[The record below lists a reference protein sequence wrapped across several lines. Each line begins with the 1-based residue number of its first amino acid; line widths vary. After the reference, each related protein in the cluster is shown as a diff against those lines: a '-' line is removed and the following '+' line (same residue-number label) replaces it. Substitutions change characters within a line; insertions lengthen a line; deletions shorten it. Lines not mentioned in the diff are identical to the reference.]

1 MPAMHM
7 KFSMRIRIKRM
18 FLISSILVLLLNTV
32 AAQEY
37 VSNRPPLLESRYMEL
52 PLGDIK
58 AEGWLKLQLDAQ
70 RTGLTGH
77 LDEYYPNVVGE
88 RNAWLGGD
96 GDAWE
101 RGPYWIDGLLPLAYI
116 LEDEE
121 LIAKAN
127 VWVEAILN
135 SQKES
140 GYFGPDTD
148 RGPEPGLQR
157 SNSHDWWPKMVALKI
172 IKQHYMATQDERVI
186 PFLDKYFRYQLKM
199 LPEYPLDHWTF
210 WGAQRG
216 GDNLEVVH
224 WFYNLTGEEYLLE
237 LGELIHKQ
245 STPWTEYFYDGE
257 ILRTPNKLHC
267 VNLGQGYKEPV
278 VYYQQS
284 KDVRQLE
291 AMERGGE
298 VIRKHIGLPTGLW
311 AGDELLNYGDPNRGS
326 ELCTAVEMMFSL
338 ENMMRIT
345 GDTHWAD
352 YLERVAY
359 NALPT
364 QVTDDFMARQY
375 FQQTNQIECTR
386 GTYRNFSTP
395 HDDTDQV
402 FGLLTGYPC
411 CTTNMHQGWPKFTQN
426 LWYATDDRGLAAMVF
441 APSSVEAEV
450 ADGVKVQIKEETFYP
465 FDETVRMTVNFPD
478 RKVKGAF
485 FPIKFRIPEW
495 CDAPVVKVNG
505 EAVDQTMTP
514 GCMVTLRRTWAK
526 GDVVTIE
533 LPMQIECTRWYDNAA
548 VIERGPLVY
557 ALRMEEKW
565 ERKEMD
571 PEERA
576 KYGEYYYEVTSPTKW
591 NWCLT
596 RSSLKPENF
605 QEAFK
610 LERRDVDRNAYPW
623 NLENAPL
630 VIRCTAKELLN
641 WTESRGSACAVPF
654 FTQQGKDVGEEAE
667 IELIPYGCTTLRI
680 AEFPV
685 R

>member
-1 MPAMHM
+1 MTSA
-7 KFSMRIRIKRM
+7 
-18 FLISSILVLLLNTV
+18 
-32 AAQEY
+32 AAQDY
-37 VSNRPPLLESRYMEL
+37 ISNRAPLLESRYMEL

-58 AEGWLKLQLDAQ
+58 ADGWLQLQLEAQ

-77 LDEYYPNVVGE
+77 LDEYYPNVVGK

-116 LEDEE
+116 LNDQE
-121 LIAKAN
+121 LIDKAN
-127 VWVEAILN
+127 VWVEAILG
-135 SQKES
+135 SQKED

-157 SNSHDWWPKMVALKI
+157 DNSHDWWPKMVALKI
-172 IKQHYMATQDERVI
+172 IKQHYMATGDPRVI

-199 LPEYPLDHWTF
+199 LPEYPLDNWTF

-216 GDNLEVVH
+216 GDNLEIVH
-224 WFYNLTGEEYLLE
+224 WFYNLTGDEYLLD
-237 LGELIHKQ
+237 LGKLIHEQ
-245 STPWTEYFYDGE
+245 STPWTEYFHDGE
-257 ILRTPNKLHC
+257 ILRTPNNLHC

-278 VYYQQS
+278 VWFQQS
-284 KDVRQLE
+284 KEVRQLQ
-291 AMERGGE
+291 AMENGGK

-345 GDTHWAD
+345 GDTRWAD

-364 QVTDDFMARQY
+364 QATDDYMARQY

-386 GTYRNFSTP
+386 NSYRSFSTP

-426 LWYATDDRGLAAMVF
+426 LWYATDDKGLAAMVF
-441 APSSVEAEV
+441 APSSVTATV
-450 ADGVKVQIKEETFYP
+450 ADGVKVEVKEETFYP
-465 FDETVRMTVNFPD
+465 FDENIKLTVNFPD
-478 RKVKGAF
+478 KKVKGAY

-495 CDAPVVKVNG
+495 CEAPVVKVNG
-505 EAVDQTMTP
+505 EAVDQTMAP
-514 GCMVTLRRTWAK
+514 GCMVTLRRNWAK
-526 GDVVTIE
+526 GDVVNIE
-533 LPMQIECTRWYDNAA
+533 LPMEIECSRWYDNAA

-557 ALRMEEKW
+557 ALKMEEKW
-565 ERKEMD
+565 ERKEME
-571 PEERA
+571 PELHTR
-576 KYGEYYYEVTSPTKW
+576 YGEYYYEVTSPTKW

-596 RSSLKPENF
+596 RASLKPENF
-605 QEAFK
+605 PSAFE
-610 LERRDVDRNAYPW
+610 LVRVDTDRTKYPW

-641 WTESRGSACAVPF
+641 WTAARGSACQIPF
-654 FTQQGKDVGEEAE
+654 FTQQGKDVGEEAV

>member
-1 MPAMHM
+1 MTSA
-7 KFSMRIRIKRM
+7 
-18 FLISSILVLLLNTV
+18 
-32 AAQEY
+32 AAQDY
-37 VSNRPPLLESRYMEL
+37 IANRAPLLESRYMEL

-58 AEGWLKLQLDAQ
+58 AEGWLQLQLEAQ

-77 LDEYYPNVVGE
+77 LDEYYPNVVGK

-116 LEDEE
+116 LNDQA
-121 LIAKAN
+121 LIDKAN
-127 VWVEAILN
+127 VWVEAILG
-135 SQKES
+135 SQKED

-157 SNSHDWWPKMVALKI
+157 DNSHDWWPKMVALKI
-172 IKQHYMATQDERVI
+172 IKQHYMATQDPRVI

-199 LPEYPLDHWTF
+199 LPEYPLDNWTF

-216 GDNLEVVH
+216 GDNLEIVH
-224 WFYNLTGEEYLLE
+224 WFYNLTGEEYLLD
-237 LGELIHKQ
+237 LGKLIHEQ

-257 ILRTPNKLHC
+257 ILRTPNQLHF

-278 VYYQQS
+278 ILYQQS
-284 KDVRQLE
+284 KEVRQLQ
-291 AMERGGE
+291 AMENGGK

-345 GDTHWAD
+345 GDTQWAD

-364 QVTDDFMARQY
+364 QATDDYMARQY

-386 GTYRNFSTP
+386 NSYRSFSTP

-426 LWYATDDRGLAAMVF
+426 LWYATDDKGLAAMVF
-441 APSSVEAEV
+441 APSSVTATV
-450 ADGVKVQIKEETFYP
+450 ADGVKVEVKEETFYP
-465 FDETVRMTVNFPD
+465 FDENIKLTVNFPD
-478 RKVKGAF
+478 KKVKGAY

-495 CDAPVVKVNG
+495 CEAPVVKVNG

-514 GCMVTLRRTWAK
+514 GCMVTLRRNWAK

-533 LPMQIECTRWYDNAA
+533 LPMQIECSRWYDNAA

-565 ERKEMD
+565 ERKEME
-571 PEERA
+571 PELHTR
-576 KYGEYYYEVTSPTKW
+576 YGEYYYEVTSPTKW

-596 RSSLKPENF
+596 RASLKPENF
-605 QEAFK
+605 PSAFE
-610 LERRDVDRNAYPW
+610 LVRVDTDRTKYPW

-641 WTESRGSACAVPF
+641 WTAARGSACQIPF
-654 FTQQGKDVGEEAE
+654 FTQQGKDVGEEAV

>member
-1 MPAMHM
+1 MTSA
-7 KFSMRIRIKRM
+7 
-18 FLISSILVLLLNTV
+18 
-32 AAQEY
+32 AAQDY
-37 VSNRPPLLESRYMEL
+37 ISNRAPLLESRYMEL

-58 AEGWLKLQLDAQ
+58 ADGWLQLQLEAQ

-77 LDEYYPNVVGE
+77 LDEYYPNVVGK

-116 LEDEE
+116 LNDQE
-121 LIAKAN
+121 LIDKAN
-127 VWVEAILN
+127 VWVEAILG
-135 SQKES
+135 SQKED

-157 SNSHDWWPKMVALKI
+157 DNSHDWWPKMVALKI
-172 IKQHYMATQDERVI
+172 IKQHYMATGDPRVI

-199 LPEYPLDHWTF
+199 LPEYPLDNWTF

-216 GDNLEVVH
+216 GDNLEIVH
-224 WFYNLTGEEYLLE
+224 WFYNLTGDEYLLD
-237 LGELIHKQ
+237 LGKLIHEQ
-245 STPWTEYFYDGE
+245 STPWTEYFHDGE
-257 ILRTPNKLHC
+257 ILRTPNNLHC

-278 VYYQQS
+278 VWFQQS
-284 KDVRQLE
+284 KEVRQLQ
-291 AMERGGE
+291 AMENGGK

-345 GDTHWAD
+345 GDTRWAD

-364 QVTDDFMARQY
+364 QATDDYMARQY

-386 GTYRNFSTP
+386 NSYRSFSTP

-426 LWYATDDRGLAAMVF
+426 LWYATDDKGLAAMVF
-441 APSSVEAEV
+441 APSSVTATV
-450 ADGVKVQIKEETFYP
+450 ADGVKVEVKEETFYP
-465 FDETVRMTVNFPD
+465 FDENIKLTVNFPD
-478 RKVKGAF
+478 KKVKGAY

-495 CDAPVVKVNG
+495 CEAPVVKVNG

-514 GCMVTLRRTWAK
+514 GCMVTLRRNWAK

-533 LPMQIECTRWYDNAA
+533 LPMQIECSRWYDNAA

-557 ALRMEEKW
+557 ALKMEEKW
-565 ERKEMD
+565 ERKEME
-571 PEERA
+571 PELHTR
-576 KYGEYYYEVTSPTKW
+576 YGEYYYEVTSPTKW

-596 RSSLKPENF
+596 RASLRPENF
-605 QEAFK
+605 PSAFE
-610 LERRDVDRNAYPW
+610 LVRIDTDRTKYPW

-630 VIRCTAKELLN
+630 IIRCTAKELLN
-641 WTESRGSACAVPF
+641 WTAARGSACQIPF
-654 FTQQGKDVGEEAE
+654 FTQQGKDVGEEAV

>member
-1 MPAMHM
+1 MYM
-7 KFSMRIRIKRM
+7 KRILLI
-18 FLISSILVLLLNTV
+18 ISSFALLMTSA
-32 AAQEY
+32 AAQDY
-37 VSNRPPLLESRYMEL
+37 IANRAPLLESRYMEL

-58 AEGWLKLQLDAQ
+58 AEGWLQLQLEAQ

-77 LDEYYPNVVGE
+77 LDEYYPNVVGK

-116 LEDEE
+116 LNDQA
-121 LIAKAN
+121 LIDKAN
-127 VWVEAILN
+127 VWVEAILG
-135 SQKES
+135 SQKED

-157 SNSHDWWPKMVALKI
+157 DNSHDWWPKMVALKI
-172 IKQHYMATQDERVI
+172 IKQHYMATQDPRVI

-199 LPEYPLDHWTF
+199 LPEYPLDNWTF

-216 GDNLEVVH
+216 GDNLEIVH
-224 WFYNLTGEEYLLE
+224 WFYNLTGEEYLLD
-237 LGELIHKQ
+237 LGKLIHEQ

-257 ILRTPNKLHC
+257 ILRTPNQLHC

-278 VYYQQS
+278 IWYQQS
-284 KDVRQLE
+284 KEVRQLQ
-291 AMERGGE
+291 AMENGGK

-345 GDTHWAD
+345 GDTQWAD

-364 QVTDDFMARQY
+364 QATDDYMARQY

-386 GTYRNFSTP
+386 NSYRSFSTP

-426 LWYATDDRGLAAMVF
+426 LWYATDDKGLAAMVF
-441 APSSVEAEV
+441 APSSVTATV
-450 ADGVKVQIKEETFYP
+450 ADGVKVEVKEETFYP
-465 FDETVRMTVNFPD
+465 FDENIKLTVNFPD
-478 RKVKGAF
+478 KKVKGAY

-495 CDAPVVKVNG
+495 CEAPVVKVNG

-514 GCMVTLRRTWAK
+514 GCMVTLRRNWAK

-533 LPMQIECTRWYDNAA
+533 LPMQIECSRWYDNAA

-557 ALRMEEKW
+557 ALKMEEKW
-565 ERKEMD
+565 ERKEME
-571 PEERA
+571 PELHTR
-576 KYGEYYYEVTSPTKW
+576 YGEYYYEVTSPTKW

-596 RSSLKPENF
+596 RASLKPENF
-605 QEAFK
+605 PSAFE
-610 LERRDVDRNAYPW
+610 LVRVDTDRTKYPW

-641 WTESRGSACAVPF
+641 WTAARGSACQIPF
-654 FTQQGKDVGEEAE
+654 FTQQGKDVGEEAV